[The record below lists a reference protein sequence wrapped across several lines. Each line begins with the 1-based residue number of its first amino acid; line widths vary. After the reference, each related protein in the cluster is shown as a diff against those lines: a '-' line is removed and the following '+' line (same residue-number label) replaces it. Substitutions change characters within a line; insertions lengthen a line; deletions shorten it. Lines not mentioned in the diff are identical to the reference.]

1 MNEVDEFEAQRARLF
16 GIAYRMLGSAVAA
29 EDIVQDAYLRWRQAD
44 GVEQPSAWL
53 ATVVTNL
60 CLTEL
65 TSARARRER
74 YVGPWLPEPVA
85 TGDGALGP
93 VDTVERRESVSF
105 ALLLLMERLSP
116 VERAVFVLREA
127 FAYPHAEIAGVLG
140 LSEVNSRQIHHRAR
154 RGLDGHRPRAS
165 ADRDHALVER
175 FFAAAQL
182 GDVAALEKL
191 LADDVVSWAD
201 GGGKVNSARRPVVGA
216 NRVARYL
223 VGITTRLTKATEFT
237 VVEVNG
243 DIGVLGW
250 VDGVAA
256 GLIVPQID
264 DGKVVALR
272 IQANPDKLGYLAGQ
286 LSRSREL
293 SGLQG

>member
-1 MNEVDEFEAQRARLF
+1 MDGVDEFEAQRSRLF
-16 GIAYRMLGSAVAA
+16 GIAYRMLGSAAAA
-29 EDIVQDAYLRWRQAD
+29 EDVVQDAYLRWLRAD
-44 GVEQPSAWL
+44 DVEQPSAWL

-85 TGDGALGP
+85 TGDGVLGP
-93 VDTVERRESVSF
+93 VDTVEQRESVSF
-105 ALLLLMERLSP
+105 ALLVLLEQLSP

-127 FAYPHAEIAGVLG
+127 FAYPHAEIAGILG
-140 LSEVNSRQIHHRAR
+140 LSDANCRQLHHRAKR
-154 RGLDGHRPRAS
+154 RLDGHRPRAS
-165 ADRDHALVER
+165 AERDHVLVER

-182 GDVAALEKL
+182 GDVEALERL

-201 GGGKVNSARRPVVGA
+201 GGGKVNAARRPVVGA

-223 VGITTRLTKATEFT
+223 VGLFSRLITATEVA

-243 DIGVLGW
+243 DIGVFGR
-250 VDGVAA
+250 DESGAS
-256 GLIVPQID
+256 GLLVPQID
-264 DGKVVALR
+264 DGRVVAVR
-272 IQANPDKLGYLAGQ
+272 IVANPDKLGFLLGQ
-286 LSRSREL
+286 LSRSGEL

>member
-1 MNEVDEFEAQRARLF
+1 MDGVDEFEAQRSRLF

-29 EDIVQDAYLRWRQAD
+29 EDVVQDAYLRWRQAD
-44 GVEQPSAWL
+44 RIANPSAWL

-105 ALLLLMERLSP
+105 ALLVVLEQLSP

-140 LSEVNSRQIHHRAR
+140 LTEANSRQIHHRAR
-154 RGLDGHRPRAS
+154 RRLDGHRPRAS

-175 FFAAAQL
+175 FFGAAQL

-223 VGITTRLTKATEFT
+223 VGITAKFAAASQAT

-243 DIGVLGW
+243 DIGVLVW
-250 VDGVAA
+250 VEGVPS
-256 GLIVPQID
+256 GLVVPQID
-264 DGKVVALR
+264 GGAVVALR
-272 IQANPDKLGYLAGQ
+272 IVANPDKLGYLVGQ
-286 LSRSREL
+286 LSRSGEL